1 MKKEFSEHP
10 SENEY
15 FDWMISLIDGGRPRR
30 RSYDILLSALYN
42 IEYISFLPMDANR
55 MADGMALRRIFEY
68 ETGIQFFSE
77 EEKREP
83 CSMLE
88 MMVALARRCEISIM
102 DDPDEGDRTGL
113 WFWNMIRSL
122 GLIEFT
128 DTKYKAN
135 MEYATNCVS
144 SNIDSF
150 LNQSYEYNGS
160 GGLYTVKN
168 PPDDMRKQEIWTQM
182 HWFLNEN
189 YNN

>member
-30 RSYDILLSALYN
+30 RTYNVLLNILYN
-42 IEYISFLPMDANR
+42 TEYICFLPMDSNR
-55 MADGMALRRIFEY
+55 MIDGMTLRRIFEY
-68 ETGIQFFSE
+68 ETGIRFFSE

-128 DTKYKAN
+128 DTKYRSN
-135 MEYATNCVS
+135 VEYTTNCIAA
-144 SNIDSF
+144 NIERF
-150 LNQSYEYNGS
+150 LDQDYEYNGS

-182 HWFLNEN
+182 HWFLNES